1 MHWFYTMYFDN
12 SDLIKPVE
20 YEKLKKPFEIANIR
34 TLITILKQ
42 TQLPKNI
49 EVIGHFVDTREE
61 ATIKG
66 KVIDYEYTSLT
77 ANITLVDEHGEEWK
91 VGGLGS
97 YFEDVEGEKFILLE

>member
-1 MHWFYTMYFDN
+1 
-12 SDLIKPVE
+12 
-20 YEKLKKPFEIANIR
+20 
-34 TLITILKQ
+34 
-42 TQLPKNI
+42 LPKNI

-77 ANITLVDEHGEEWK
+77 ANITLIDENGKEWK